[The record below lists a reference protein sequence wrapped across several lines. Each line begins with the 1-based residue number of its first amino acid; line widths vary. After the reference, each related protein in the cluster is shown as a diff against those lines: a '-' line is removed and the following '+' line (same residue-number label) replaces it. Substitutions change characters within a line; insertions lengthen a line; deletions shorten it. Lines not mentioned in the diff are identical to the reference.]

1 MWDLFV
7 FQTLMTA
14 LVTCASTA
22 PVGTVLPA
30 THVTATRDSL
40 ANTAQLVSNV
50 SFFNEH
56 LCDIIDTHV
65 QTGGYDVHRMSYT
78 LVYDLYRR
86 AVLPQILTNAST
98 TIA

>member
-1 MWDLFV
+1 MDDLFV

-22 PVGTVLPA
+22 PVGTVLQA
-30 THVTATRDSL
+30 TRVNATRDSL

-78 LVYDLYRR
+78 LV
-86 AVLPQILTNAST
+86 ST
-98 TIA
+98 CIDEMVCFRY